1 MRRKLDTAAR
11 REQIAQA
18 ALDLI
23 SEGGLRALSMS
34 NLAGKVDLVPS
45 GIYRHFTGKGELMD
59 AVLDL
64 IGRRLF
70 ENTASVRE
78 ETEDAL
84 GRLRLLMRREMELL
98 KKNQGVPNVV
108 FSESMCADSPER
120 AARVGRLVTAYFREI
135 EEIVREGQRKG
146 ELRDDVEP
154 LAVVLMFKGILLP
167 AVVLWKATG
176 GTLDIAR
183 HSEAAWRLFRD
194 AVTPRREE

>member
-1 MRRKLDTAAR
+1 MRRKVDTAVR

-23 SEGGLRALSMS
+23 SEGGLKALSMS
-34 NLAGKVDLVPS
+34 NLAERVDLVPS
-45 GIYRHFTGKGELMD
+45 GIYRHFAGKDELLD

-64 IGRRLF
+64 IGRRLL
-70 ENTASVRE
+70 ENAASVRE
-78 ETEDAL
+78 ETESAVE
-84 GRLRLLMRREMELL
+84 RLRLLMMREMDLL
-98 KKNQGVPNVV
+98 KKNRGVPHVV
-108 FSESMCADSPER
+108 FSESLCADSPER
-120 AARVGRLVTAYFREI
+120 AARVGRLVSAYFHKI

-154 LAVVLMFKGILLP
+154 LTVVLMFKGILLP

-176 GTLDIAR
+176 GTMDIAR